1 MLTKLE
7 NRVINRKVFITALL
21 FGLVVGAID
30 GYRVQLPLMLLHRQN
45 VPFAKVGTYLSV
57 LSMVSDLLI
66 PTLMFASLYLLGK
79 GIDLRDT
86 YGRVSASLL
95 IGSVLGGFSGFVS
108 GYLITPYGWENWTSG
123 FAIASTRSLLHM
135 IRLFFLGFTA
145 LALAYLRNREGP
157 SEGVR

>member
-7 NRVINRKVFITALL
+7 KSVINRKVFITALL
-21 FGLVVGAID
+21 FGLVVGGID
-30 GYRVQLPLMLLHRQN
+30 GYRVYLPSMLHHR
-45 VPFAKVGTYLSV
+45 A

-66 PTLMFASLYLLGK
+66 PTLLFVSLYLLGK

-108 GYLITPYGWENWTSG
+108 GYLIPPYGWEDWGPLPLASG
-123 FAIASTRSLLHM
+123 FAIASKRSLLHM

-145 LALAYLRNREGP
+145 LALAYFRNREGP
-157 SEGVR
+157 AEGVKY